1 MKIFV
6 AYGFNARDQWI
17 PDLVF
22 PLIRA
27 FDAEVL
33 TGEQAYD
40 GTISSVVTER
50 IKEAD
55 ALMAFTTRR
64 GNQKLPDG
72 TYETHRWVTD
82 ELAYALALNRP
93 SVEVRE
99 AGVSVQR
106 GLAGDRQPILYEE
119 GMRDRCLVEVAKAIG
134 AWCRG
139 VTLAFRLLPPEF
151 EAEIRPLLRRPGFR
165 CAYTLLENGR
175 ETPQAEAQIVPQA
188 GALML
193 YAAGVRLD
201 ALIRIYVQ
209 GGGSSWVSDF
219 ESLSS
224 RSITLTRE

>member
-1 MKIFV
+1 MKIFI

-22 PLIRA
+22 PLVRA
-27 FDAEVL
+27 FGAEVL
-33 TGEQAYD
+33 TGEETYD
-40 GTISSVVTER
+40 GTISGVVTER
-50 IKEAD
+50 IKDAD
-55 ALMAFTTRR
+55 ALIAFATRR
-64 GNQKLPDG
+64 GSQKLPDG

-82 ELAYALALNRP
+82 ELAYALGLNRP
-93 SVEVRE
+93 VVEVRE

-106 GLAGDRQPILYEE
+106 GLGADRQPIVYEE
-119 GMRDRCLVEVAKAIG
+119 AMRDRCLVEVARVVG
-134 AWCRG
+134 GWCRG

-165 CAYTLLENGR
+165 CAYTLLVDGR

-188 GALML
+188 GALFL
-193 YAAGVRLD
+193 YAAGIRLD

-209 GGGSSWVSDF
+209 GGGTSWVSDY

-224 RSITLTRE
+224 RSITLARE